1 MIDADALPMLLN
13 RKQLGRLAA
22 RIGLTAD
29 SARTIPEIAAA
40 EVRLSERR
48 PRWRRDAVLGVLER
62 LEGAA

>member
-1 MIDADALPMLLN
+1 MTAPDNLPMLIN
-13 RKQLGRLAA
+13 RRQLGALVS

-29 SARTIPEIAAA
+29 GARSMPEIAAA

-48 PRWRRDAVLGVLER
+48 PRWRRDPILALIAK